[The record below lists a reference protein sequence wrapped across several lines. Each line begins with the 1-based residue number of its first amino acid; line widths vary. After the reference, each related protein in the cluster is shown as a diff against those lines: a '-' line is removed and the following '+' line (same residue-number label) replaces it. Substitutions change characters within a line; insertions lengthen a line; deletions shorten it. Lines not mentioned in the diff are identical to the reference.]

1 MLCPRI
7 SILGK
12 SSLIII
18 ICFVVEEIL
27 HILTTFDPGMFPQ
40 RDRVVASPIACAEGI
55 RVFGSCGLRLVMTVM
70 TCYDNLSVVH
80 VDDGLRRVRDW
91 LQYLVPLPW
100 TGAVGCS
107 GLTSHWTCL
116 NAFAMAALSTPY
128 GKGPAR
134 YSFLGPCG
142 KKMASGFNKTHQ
154 AILPS
159 IEG

>member
-18 ICFVVEEIL
+18 ICLVVQEIL
-27 HILTTFDPGMFPQ
+27 HILTTCDPGVFPQ

-55 RVFGSCGLRLVMTVM
+55 RVFGSFGLRLVMTVM
-70 TCYDNLSVVH
+70 TTSPWFMWTMVSGESETDCNIH
-80 VDDGLRRVRDW
+80 I
-91 LQYLVPLPW
+91 VPLPW

-128 GKGPAR
+128 RKGPAR

-142 KKMASGFNKTHQ
+142 KNMASGFQQNSSSNF
-154 AILPS
+154 LPS